1 MMALF
6 GRKSRE
12 TQGPVAPGEPP
23 LILSVADLV
32 AASQLMD
39 RWEAARGDSDAM
51 WDCLEAFA
59 RLGGFHSAEAT
70 LHAGYEM
77 GDSYAAVR
85 RPWRWWAEAA
95 RLANAQ
101 GEHALVGRIFMFA
114 AHFTGSILPKMDWVT
129 QGDVGL
135 SYPDGGTYQDIAR
148 SAVDS
153 LSHLPADMLILNV
166 VNDRVA
172 VASALNA
179 AKFVASA
186 TDAQIISAQANR

>member
-1 MMALF
+1 
-6 GRKSRE
+6 
-12 TQGPVAPGEPP
+12 
-23 LILSVADLV
+23 
-32 AASQLMD
+32 
-39 RWEAARGDSDAM
+39 M

-59 RLGGFHSAEAT
+59 RLGGFRSAEAT

-101 GEHALVGRIFMFA
+101 DEHQLVGRIFLFC

-129 QGDVGL
+129 QCDVGL
-135 SYPDGGTYQDIAR
+135 SYPDGGTYQDVAR

-153 LSHLPADMLILNV
+153 LSHFPADMLILNV
-166 VNDRVA
+166 PTDRVT

-186 TDAQIISAQANR
+186 TDAQLIPAQANR